1 METGSMSVVT
11 IEEKGGFVG
20 AGMPGGHVHTRGE
33 MAWGALSQGDQ
44 AGLDALF
51 AAKKPV
57 NANVYYRLSRTG
69 ANGAE
74 TVDAPREAVPAALLA
89 SVTTTLD

>member
-1 METGSMSVVT
+1 MHMVT

-33 MAWGALSQGDQ
+33 MAWDALSEADR
-44 AGLDALF
+44 ASLEALF

-57 NANVYYRLSRTG
+57 NANLYYRLSRTG
-69 ANGAE
+69 AAGTE
-74 TVDAPREAVPAALLA
+74 TVDVLREAVPTVLLA
-89 SVTTTLD
+89 SVKTTLD

>member
-1 METGSMSVVT
+1 MTIVT

-33 MAWGALSQGDQ
+33 MAWDALSQADR
-44 AGLDALF
+44 AAIDALF

-57 NANVYYRLSRTG
+57 NANQFYRLSRTG
-69 ANGAE
+69 PNGPE

-89 SVTTTLD
+89 SVKTTLD